1 MIHSC
6 NLNQDTRVCNIIQV
20 CRPAAVN
27 RGCCSCSVHRCATRA
42 GSVCGGRCREET
54 GRETLGLGPE
64 LLHTPQPL
72 LYHPVPWNYPPVPLY
87 LPPLHLSNFCV
98 CSTPGTSPALWCLR
112 LWRVSSTCMPGPPS
126 VFVCTWPSAL
136 ALYIRSVQTYSH
148 CKYTNQE

>member
-27 RGCCSCSVHRCATRA
+27 RGCCSCSCSVHRCACATRA
-42 GSVCGGRCREET
+42 GSVCAGRCREET

-98 CSTPGTSPALWCLR
+98 CSTQGTSPALWCLR
-112 LWRVSSTCMPGPPS
+112 LWRVSSPHACQDHLLSLS
-126 VFVCTWPSAL
+126 VL
-136 ALYIRSVQTYSH
+136 GHQR
-148 CKYTNQE
+148 

>member
-1 MIHSC
+1 MIHC
-6 NLNQDTRVCNIIQV
+6 YNPIQDTRVRNVIQV

-27 RGCCSCSVHRCATRA
+27 RGCCSCSCACATRA

-98 CSTPGTSPALWCLR
+98 CSTSTLVFETVACFIA
-112 LWRVSSTCMPGPPS
+112 TCMPGPPS